1 MSLSFLITDLSLA
14 LILLIS
20 IAVSLRVVYFGSKS
34 RFLYRLL
41 GFTFGYAL
49 HNIANLIM
57 FGFNLK
63 YNFYAD

>member
-1 MSLSFLITDLSLA
+1 MSNAYLVTDLPLA

-20 IAVSLRVVYFGSKS
+20 FAVSFRIVYFGSKS

-49 HNIANLIM
+49 HNAANLIM
-57 FGFNLK
+57 FGVGIT
-63 YNFYAD
+63 YDFYAD